1 MRWYRALALAATASA
16 LFILPAAGQRAAA
29 ARGAKVPPPPPPT
42 EQLPPKRPEQ
52 SPQERQRLI
61 QAINRQLMNQ
71 ARNRLGLSSD
81 QFPRFQRIVS
91 GHALIR
97 SGLQGEE
104 HRTEFALREQ
114 LRLGAAG
121 NQDSMSRL
129 LTSLNAIRS
138 RIAAT
143 DADESRDLE
152 PVLNPAQ
159 RAQWQVMRDRFAQQV
174 RAAAAQRPAGG
185 PD

>member
-1 MRWYRALALAATASA
+1 MRISRAICFAVVASA
-16 LFILPAAGQRAAA
+16 LIVLPAAGQRNTHAAKQ
-29 ARGAKVPPPPPPT
+29 GPPPREQQIPPA
-42 EQLPPKRPEQ
+42 
-52 SPQERQRLI
+52 RQRLLLE
-61 QAINRQLMNQ
+61 INRQFMNQ
-71 ARNRLGLSSD
+71 ARNRLALSPD

-91 GHALIR
+91 GHALVR

-129 LTSLNAIRS
+129 LTSLNTIRS
-138 RIAAT
+138 RITAT
-143 DADESRDLE
+143 DTEESRDLE
-152 PVLNPAQ
+152 PVLNPTQ

-185 PD
+185 PDPQP